1 MSLLRLLTPCL
12 LLVSAT
18 HTVPPDCHLHAPKA
32 AGYSRAGDLLIG
44 ATFPFHADR
53 VYPKTTFQEEPAP
66 VTCHTFTSLVYQWMQ
81 GMTFAIEEINNNPDL
96 LPNITLGFWIYDS
109 CRALQRVLEGTMW
122 MLTGQEE
129 TIANYRCK
137 ETPPLVGVV
146 GDSGSTRSMLMA
158 QLLGLYRIPQISY
171 FSTNPLLSDRNQ
183 FPSFFRTIPSD
194 DFQSHGLAQMVMH
207 FRWTW
212 VGLLAEDSD
221 YGQQGIQIIKQE
233 LLTAGA
239 CVAFSENI
247 ILSRTDRNAFHIT
260 QVIKG
265 STATAIVVFCSDTD
279 MIIIADEMVRQNVTG
294 KVLIASESWSTSALL
309 SVKKYSDI
317 LTGTIGFAIHSGA
330 MPGFDLHLRSAH
342 PSKYAD
348 DVFIRAFWEDSFGC
362 AWADHQN
369 HLVSRVNIMKLCT
382 GHENLS
388 NLPTFYNATYQ
399 GIAYSTYMAV
409 YAIATALH
417 DLVSCEKRGSPFIQ
431 RNCADL
437 VDLEPWQVLH
447 YVKNVVVKTK
457 AGDTLNF
464 DMSGNPHAQYD
475 VVNWQMDLDGT
486 ISSVKV
492 GSYDS
497 AAPLG
502 ETLIIKKSAIH
513 WAAGHTKVPESICS
527 PSCLSGFRQV
537 TRPGEP
543 VCCFQCVPCAAGEI
557 SNQTDSTE
565 CIRCPLSLWP
575 DQKQHRCIRK
585 AIEFLS
591 YDDILGFLLSVA
603 AIFLSLAPLSILGIF
618 IRFRNTPV
626 VRANNHSLSYLLLL
640 SLFLCFLCSLVFIGY
655 PTPLK
660 CFLRQAAFGI
670 TFALSVSCI
679 LAKTIMVLIAF
690 GATSPSSSLKK
701 LTGHKLSY
709 LAICVC
715 TLFQTLLCVC
725 WLIMSPPFPEHNI
738 YSEPGKIIIE
748 CNEGSPFAFWCMLG
762 YLGLLALVSFIAAFL
777 ARKLPDSFNEA
788 QFITFS
794 MLAFL
799 SVWLAF
805 IPAYL
810 STKGKY
816 MVAMEVF
823 AIQSSTSAIL
833 LCIFF
838 PKCYIILIRPDL
850 NTKEHLMGRKATK
863 KVN

>member
-1 MSLLRLLTPCL
+1 M
-12 LLVSAT
+12 
-18 HTVPPDCHLHAPKA
+18 
-32 AGYSRAGDLLIG
+32 I
-44 ATFPFHADR
+44 
-53 VYPKTTFQEEPAP
+53 
-66 VTCHTFTSLVYQWMQ
+66 
-81 GMTFAIEEINNNPDL
+81 FALEEINNNADL
-96 LPNITLGFWIYDS
+96 LPNITLGFGIYDS
-109 CRALQRVLEGTMW
+109 CRALRRVLEGTTW

-137 ETPPLVGVV
+137 EKPPLVGVV

-158 QLLGLYRIPQISY
+158 QVLGLYRIPQVSY

-194 DFQSHGLAQMVMH
+194 DFQSRGLAQMVMY
-207 FRWTW
+207 FGWTW

-233 LLTAGA
+233 LMAAGA

-247 ILSRTDRNAFHIT
+247 ILSRADRNAFHIS
-260 QVIKG
+260 QVIRD

-279 MIIIADEMVRQNVTG
+279 MVIIVDEMVRQNVTG
-294 KVLIASESWSTSALL
+294 KVFIASENWSTSALL

-317 LTGTIGFAIHSGA
+317 LTGTIGFAIHSGE
-330 MPGFDLHLRSAH
+330 MPGFDQHLRNVN

-348 DVFIRAFWEDSFGC
+348 DVFIREFWEDSFGC
-362 AWADHQN
+362 VWSDHLN
-369 HLVSRVNIMKLCT
+369 HLGSRVSNIKLCT

-388 NLPTFYNATYQ
+388 NLPTLFNATYQ

-409 YAIATALH
+409 YAIATALQ
-417 DLVSCEKRGSPFIQ
+417 DLVSCKNDGSPFSP

-437 VDLEPWQVLH
+437 VDFEPWQVLH

-464 DMSGNPHAQYD
+464 DKSGNPHAQYD
-475 VVNWQMDLDGT
+475 VVNWQMDADGT
-486 ISSVKV
+486 IAFVKV

-502 ETLIIKKSAIH
+502 ETLIIKESAIH
-513 WAAGHTKVPESICS
+513 WAPGYTQVPDSICS
-527 PSCLSGFRQV
+527 PSCLSGFRKV
-537 TRPGEP
+537 TRRGEP

-565 CIRCPLSLWP
+565 CIKCPLSLWP
-575 DQKQHRCIRK
+575 NQKQNLCIAK
-585 AIEFLS
+585 SVEFLTFE
-591 YDDILGFLLSVA
+591 DILGSMLSVA
-603 AIFLSLAPLSILGIF
+603 GIFLSLIPLSILGVF
-618 IRFRNTPV
+618 IHFRNTPV
-626 VRANNHSLSYLLLL
+626 VKANNRSLSYLLLL

-655 PTPLK
+655 PTPVK

-670 TFALSVSCI
+670 TFALCVSCI
-679 LAKTIMVLIAF
+679 LAKTIMVVIAF
-690 GATSPSSSLKK
+690 SASTPNSSLKK
-701 LTGHKLSY
+701 LTDNKLSY
-709 LAICVC
+709 LALCVG
-715 TLFQTLLCVC
+715 TLIQILLCVC
-725 WLIMSPPFPEHNI
+725 WLFLSPPFSEHNI
-738 YSEPGKIIIE
+738 HSELGKIIIE

-762 YLGLLALVSFIAAFL
+762 YLGLLALISFIVAFL

-799 SVWLAF
+799 SIWFSF

-816 MVAMEVF
+816 TVAMEVF
-823 AIQSSTSAIL
+823 AIQSSTLTML

-850 NTKEHLMGRKATK
+850 NTKGHLMGRKATRN
-863 KVN
+863 VD